1 MGATNISYVVLHKDK
16 PRNAPD
22 CCIIGK
28 PFHAPPPDFSTLMP
42 IHWTAKVADVAV
54 DWNAIYDK

>member
-1 MGATNISYVVLHKDK
+1 VVLHEDK

-22 CCIIGK
+22 CCLIGK

-42 IHWTAKVADVAV
+42 LHWTDKVGDTVV